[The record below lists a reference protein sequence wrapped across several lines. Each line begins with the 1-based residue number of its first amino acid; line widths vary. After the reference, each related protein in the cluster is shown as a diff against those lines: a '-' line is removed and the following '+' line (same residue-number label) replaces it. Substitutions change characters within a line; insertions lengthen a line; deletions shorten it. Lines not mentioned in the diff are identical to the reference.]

1 MPPALVAGLL
11 REAEQL
17 WGFAHD
23 IEITLEANPSSV
35 EAANFADLAAAG
47 VNRVSLGVQSLHDE
61 ALHFLGRLHG
71 ADEAL
76 QAVAVAQDRFERVS
90 IDLIYARPGQS
101 EADWHA
107 ELARALSL
115 GTTHMSLYQLTIE
128 PSTRFATDV
137 RQGVFEPLDDDNAA
151 DLFALT
157 RAMTAAAGLP
167 AYEISNHAAPGQESR
182 HNLTYW
188 RYQDYLGI
196 GPGAHGRRCE
206 TATVRHRKPENYL
219 AAVAAQRHGVAEA
232 RALERAEQ
240 ASEALLMGLRLAEGV
255 DLADMA
261 RRFGGNPAALIDQ
274 AKAQLYH
281 DLGMVWSHGD
291 RFGVTE
297 QGMPLLDALLG
308 ELVASDLVAS

>member
-1 MPPALVAGLL
+1 
-11 REAEQL
+11 
-17 WGFAHD
+17 
-23 IEITLEANPSSV
+23 
-35 EAANFADLAAAG
+35 
-47 VNRVSLGVQSLHDE
+47 
-61 ALHFLGRLHG
+61 
-71 ADEAL
+71 
-76 QAVAVAQDRFERVS
+76 
-90 IDLIYARPGQS
+90 
-101 EADWHA
+101 
-107 ELARALSL
+107 
-115 GTTHMSLYQLTIE
+115 MSYQLTIE

-157 RAMTAAAGLP
+157 RTMTAAAGLP

-188 RYQDYLGI
+188 RYQDYLGV

-219 AAVAAQRHGVAEA
+219 AAVAAQRHGIAEA
-232 RALERAEQ
+232 RALDRDEQ

-281 DLGMVWSHGD
+281 DLGMVWSDGD

-308 ELVASDLVAS
+308 ELVATDLVAS

>member
-1 MPPALVAGLL
+1 
-11 REAEQL
+11 
-17 WGFAHD
+17 
-23 IEITLEANPSSV
+23 
-35 EAANFADLAAAG
+35 
-47 VNRVSLGVQSLHDE
+47 
-61 ALHFLGRLHG
+61 
-71 ADEAL
+71 
-76 QAVAVAQDRFERVS
+76 
-90 IDLIYARPGQS
+90 
-101 EADWHA
+101 
-107 ELARALSL
+107 
-115 GTTHMSLYQLTIE
+115 MSLYQLTIE

-188 RYQDYLGI
+188 RYQDYLGV

-219 AAVAAQRHGVAEA
+219 AAVAAQRHGIAEA
-232 RALERAEQ
+232 RALDRDEQ

-261 RRFGGNPAALIDQ
+261 RRFGAI
-274 AKAQLYH
+274 
-281 DLGMVWSHGD
+281 
-291 RFGVTE
+291 
-297 QGMPLLDALLG
+297 LLRLSTRRRRSFITISAW
-308 ELVASDLVAS
+308 VVSTVIASV